1 MEAGGWVSQLLQ
13 LVDTIPLHI
22 PCLRCRIL
30 NCLPAISNLAPGVN
44 KRLFACWLFHRWSP
58 CFPFGKSNCCPSLP
72 STDVRSIGSKQ
83 GEETEQPYWEPYWGV
98 LCFLILDFRGVIT
111 CGICLIFVQARKS
124 TPWQSRNWM
133 KVKVMPQSPSENP
146 SDLAILMKGHVW
158 LLSELSL
165 IFACPFT
172 GLLREHHIV

>member
-1 MEAGGWVSQLLQ
+1 MWTLTCYQDHILTENIWFVWSETSYSGDERRCYRCGTNDQTISEDRATQPMEAGGWVSQLLQ

-30 NCLPAISNLAPGVN
+30 SCLPAISNLAPGVN

-83 GEETEQPYWEPYWGV
+83 GEETEQP
-98 LCFLILDFRGVIT
+98 
-111 CGICLIFVQARKS
+111 K
-124 TPWQSRNWM
+124 
-133 KVKVMPQSPSENP
+133 ENHIEE
-146 SDLAILMKGHVW
+146 SSASW
-158 LLSELSL
+158 SL
-165 IFACPFT
+165 IF
-172 GLLREHHIV
+172 GE